1 MNIGSDHRESPE
13 RAGLDAE
20 ERELAARLARLGPI
34 DGPPPALDARILA
47 AAHAAAASRTPNR
60 RRHWLA
66 WMGVPPAMITGA
78 GVAAAAVLAL
88 GLVWQL
94 RPRVGVV
101 PAQEEAASG
110 EEVFILAEPAS
121 PRPAAANPPPLPGE
135 AFPDE
140 AAPAPPASRVRA
152 PAPPMQASVPQQP
165 AAAPASSP
173 AVPAEAS
180 AAAVASA
187 SPPPAPPSEAAEMQD
202 AQAKAAADSGAA
214 REAAMA
220 ADAASTE
227 AEAERRQSRANYTTA
242 ARATAE
248 RASAERSLR
257 QATAPAPQAAVEG
270 DDAAALDRVE
280 VTGSRQRV
288 PPAMPEAPPPTAVSE
303 DAGLPAAEWLERI
316 RARRDAGDL
325 DRARESLRLFRREHP
340 RIRVPDDL
348 SPLLADAR
356 Q

>member
-1 MNIGSDHRESPE
+1 MNIGPDHRESPE
-13 RAGLDAE
+13 RARLDAE

-101 PAQEEAASG
+101 PAQEEAAAG

-140 AAPAPPASRVRA
+140 AAPAPPASRMRA

-187 SPPPAPPSEAAEMQD
+187 SPPPAPPSEAPAMQD

-257 QATAPAPQAAVEG
+257 QAAAPAPQAALEG